1 MPLPKGE
8 TIRGRDITP
17 ALLGKDIEWPDVCYG
32 EYSTHHQSKTHMRM
46 IRTSNWKLV
55 RDFLN
60 PERDEL
66 FNLKKDPAETMNV
79 IKNQKNT
86 QVLRELHEMILQ
98 RMEEVNDPV
107 LSKVK

>member
-1 MPLPKGE
+1 M
-8 TIRGRDITP
+8 
-17 ALLGKDIEWPDVCYG
+17 GKDIEWPDVCYG